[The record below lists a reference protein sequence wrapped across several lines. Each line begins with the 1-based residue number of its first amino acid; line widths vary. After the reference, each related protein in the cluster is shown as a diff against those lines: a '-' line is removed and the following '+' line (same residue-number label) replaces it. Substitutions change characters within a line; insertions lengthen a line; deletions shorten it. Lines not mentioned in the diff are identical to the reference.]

1 MSAVVR
7 VYTADERR
15 LQARDDAMHEMLFI
29 TAGQSGLSH
38 DGEMAIR
45 TAVGRVIEP
54 LLQLADSAVAALSE
68 LEAVD
73 AGLTRHV
80 LGCRVCRPEQ
90 PCSRQRFNLA
100 RRERLMRAYDAAYR
114 SLVGRR

>member
-7 VYTADERR
+7 VYTPDERR

-45 TAVGRVIEP
+45 TAVGRKIEP

-68 LEAVD
+68 LEAVT
-73 AGLTRHV
+73 AGLARHEQ
-80 LGCRVCRPEQ
+80 GCRICRPEQ
-90 PCSRQRFNLA
+90 PCSRQRCNLA
-100 RRERLMRAYDAAYR
+100 RRERLLRAYDAAYR
-114 SLVGRR
+114 ALEGRR